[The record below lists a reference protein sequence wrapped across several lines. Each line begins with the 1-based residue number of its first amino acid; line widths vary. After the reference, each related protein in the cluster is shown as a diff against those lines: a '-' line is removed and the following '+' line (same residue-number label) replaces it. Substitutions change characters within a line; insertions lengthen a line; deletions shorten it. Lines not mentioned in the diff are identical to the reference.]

1 MTRTAAREI
10 AVHFVFELGFT
21 DQTAE
26 SLLSEALSRKTFA
39 AIGEA
44 EPPYSEYPTEAQREY
59 ISKLVKGVYDHTPEL
74 DEYISKY
81 AIGWKFSRM
90 NRVAIAIMRVAMYE
104 VLYMQDIPN
113 AAAINEAVELVKHY
127 EEPEVVS
134 FVDGILGAFVRG
146 ENLPDPVGLGAG
158 NASEEA

>member
-26 SLLSEALSRKTFA
+26 ELLAEALNRKTFA
-39 AIGEA
+39 AIGEE
-44 EPPYSEYPTEAQREY
+44 EPLYSEYPNEAQREY

-90 NRVAIAIMRVAMYE
+90 NRVAVAIMRVAMYE
-104 VLYMQDIPN
+104 MLYMQDIPN

-134 FVDGILGAFVRG
+134 FVNGILGSFVRG
-146 ENLPDPVGLGAG
+146 ENPPDPVGLGG
-158 NASEEA
+158 GKTPEEG